1 MTSEPG
7 ARYIAVEGPIGV
19 GKTALAR
26 RLATEFG
33 SQLILEEVDDN
44 QFLGKFYEDPARYAL
59 HAQLFFLLERYRQ
72 QQGLDYAVLA
82 ERGGVADYLF
92 AKDAI
97 FAGVTLQEE
106 ELALYRQVYRLLDA
120 QIPKPD
126 LVVYLEARPDV
137 LLERIKKRGRDFE
150 RAIDADYLERLT
162 EAFRSFFHHYDEAPL
177 LVINCSDID
186 FVEHGGELADVVK
199 EVRGMKQGVQ
209 HYIPLGS
216 R

>member
-1 MTSEPG
+1 MTSERG

-33 SQLILEEVDDN
+33 SELILEGVDDN

-72 QQGLDYAVLA
+72 QQSLDHQDLAV
-82 ERGGVADYLF
+82 RGAVADYLF

-106 ELALYRQVYRLLDA
+106 ELVLYRQVYQLLDA

-126 LVVYLEARPDV
+126 LVIYLEARPEI

-150 RAIDADYLERLT
+150 RAIDEDYLARLT
-162 EAFRSFFHHYDEAPL
+162 EAFRSFFHHYTDAPL

-186 FVEHGGELADVVK
+186 FVEDRGDLVDLIK
-199 EVRGMKQGVQ
+199 EIRGMKQGVQ